1 MYFKKLKQMK
11 VLKNI
16 IAICLLSSSLYS
28 HAQNTA
34 MTTQTVKISGNCGMC
49 KKTIEKAGNS
59 ADSKVDWNE
68 DNQTAKVSF
77 NAEKTSLD
85 AVLKNIALAGYDNEK
100 YLAPTTTYAEL
111 HGCCQYDRTLSAP
124 PANPENTPE
133 NKEESS
139 GNSSVA
145 KAGNFQPI
153 YDQYFVLKDALIAAD
168 HKAVT
173 ASATKLSNLLTTLKS
188 TSLTTTEQQIWK
200 AQANTLAQ
208 HSKSLQDAKD
218 LAKQRLAFVS
228 LSEEVYKLAKSSKP
242 ALPVYQQKCPMFN
255 GGKGATWLSLNK
267 EVKNPY
273 YGAQMLTCGSTIQ
286 TIQ

>member
-16 IAICLLSSSLYS
+16 IAIFLLSSSLYS

-49 KKTIEKAGNS
+49 KKTIEKSGNS

-133 NKEESS
+133 NKEEGS

-173 ASATKLSNLLTTLKS
+173 AGATKLSNLLTTLKS
-188 TSLTTTEQQIWK
+188 TSLTTTEQQVWK

-208 HSKSLQDAKD
+208 HSKALQNAKD

>member
-1 MYFKKLKQMK
+1 MKL
-11 VLKNI
+11 LKNI
-16 IAICLLSSSLYS
+16 IAICLLSSSLYGYG
-28 HAQNTA
+28 QNTA
-34 MTTQTVKISGNCGMC
+34 MTTQTVKVSGNCGMC

-100 YLAPTTTYAEL
+100 YLAPATTYAEL

-124 PANPENTPE
+124 PANPEN
-133 NKEESS
+133 KEESIE
-139 GNSSVA
+139 NSSVA

-153 YDQYFVLKDALIAAD
+153 YDQYFILKDALIAAD
-168 HKAVT
+168 HQAVT
-173 ASATKLSNLLTTLKS
+173 AGAAKLSNLLSTLKS
-188 TSLTTTEQQIWK
+188 TSLTTTEQQVWK
-200 AQANTLAQ
+200 TQANSLAQ
-208 HSKSLQDAKD
+208 HSKALQDAKD
-218 LAKQRLAFVS
+218 LAKQRLVFVS

-255 GGKGATWLSLNK
+255 GGKGATWLSLIK

>member
-1 MYFKKLKQMK
+1 MK

-145 KAGNFQPI
+145 KSGNFQPI

-168 HKAVT
+168 HKAVS

-208 HSKSLQDAKD
+208 HSKALQDAKD

>member
-1 MYFKKLKQMK
+1 MKL
-11 VLKNI
+11 LNNI
-16 IAICLLSSSLYS
+16 IVICLLSSSLYS
-28 HAQNTA
+28 YGQNTA

-100 YLAPTTTYAEL
+100 YLAPATTYAEL

-124 PANPENTPE
+124 PANHE
-133 NKEESS
+133 NKEESAE
-139 GNSSVA
+139 NSSVA

-168 HKAVT
+168 HQAVT
-173 ASATKLSNLLTTLKS
+173 AGAAKLSNLLTTLKS
-188 TSLTTTEQQIWK
+188 TSLTTTEQQVWK
-200 AQANTLAQ
+200 TQANSLAQ
-208 HSKSLQDAKD
+208 HSKALQNAKD

-228 LSEEVYKLAKSSKP
+228 LSDEVYKLAKSSKP

-255 GGKGATWLSLNK
+255 SGKGATWLSLDK

>member
-1 MYFKKLKQMK
+1 MYFKKIKQMK
-11 VLKNI
+11 LLKNI
-16 IAICLLSSSLYS
+16 IAICLLSSSLYGYG
-28 HAQNTA
+28 QNTV
-34 MTTQTVKISGNCGMC
+34 MTTQTVKVSGNCGMC

-100 YLAPTTTYAEL
+100 YLAPATTYAEL

-124 PANPENTPE
+124 PANPEN
-133 NKEESS
+133 KEESIE
-139 GNSSVA
+139 NSSVA

-153 YDQYFVLKDALIAAD
+153 YDQYFILKDALIAAD
-168 HKAVT
+168 HQAVT
-173 ASATKLSNLLTTLKS
+173 AGAAKLSNLLSTLKS
-188 TSLTTTEQQIWK
+188 TSLTTTEQQVWK
-200 AQANTLAQ
+200 TQANSLAQ
-208 HSKSLQDAKD
+208 HSKALQDAKD
-218 LAKQRLAFVS
+218 LAKQRLVFVS

>member
-1 MYFKKLKQMK
+1 MRL
-11 VLKNI
+11 LNNI
-16 IAICLLSSSLYS
+16 ITACLLATSIYTY
-28 HAQNTA
+28 AQDNT

-59 ADSKVDWNE
+59 ADAKVDWNE
-68 DNQTAKVSF
+68 DNQTANVSF

-85 AVLKNIALAGYDNEK
+85 AVLKKVALAGYDNEK
-100 YLAPTTTYAEL
+100 YLAPATTYADL
-111 HGCCQYDRTLSAP
+111 HGCCQYDRTLNAP

-133 NKEESS
+133 SKEESTRS
-139 GNSSVA
+139 SSVA

-153 YDQYFVLKDALIAAD
+153 YDQYFQLKDALVASD
-168 HKAVT
+168 HKTV
-173 ASATKLSNLLTTLKS
+173 ATGAAKLSGLLTTLKS
-188 TSLTTTEQQIWK
+188 SDLTTAEQQAWK
-200 AQANTLAQ
+200 AQANSITQ
-208 HSKSLQDAKD
+208 HSKALQEAKD
-218 LAKQRLAFVS
+218 LAKQRVAFVS
-228 LSEEVYKLAKSSKP
+228 LSEEVYKLAKTSKP

-267 EVKNPY
+267 DVKNPY

>member
-1 MYFKKLKQMK
+1 
-11 VLKNI
+11 
-16 IAICLLSSSLYS
+16 
-28 HAQNTA
+28 

-68 DNQTAKVSF
+68 DNQTANVSF

-85 AVLKNIALAGYDNEK
+85 AVLKKVALAGYDNEK
-100 YLAPTTTYAEL
+100 YLAPATTYADL

-133 NKEESS
+133 SKEESAGS
-139 GNSSVA
+139 SSVA

-153 YDQYFVLKDALIAAD
+153 YDQYFQLKDALVASD
-168 HKAVT
+168 HKTV
-173 ASATKLSNLLTTLKS
+173 ATGAAKLSGLLTTLKS
-188 TSLTTTEQQIWK
+188 SDLTTTEQQAWK
-200 AQANTLAQ
+200 AQANSITQ
-208 HSKSLQDAKD
+208 HSKALQEAKD
-218 LAKQRLAFVS
+218 LAKQRVAFVS
-228 LSEEVYKLAKSSKP
+228 LSEEIHKLAKTSKP

-267 EVKNPY
+267 DVKNPY

>member
-1 MYFKKLKQMK
+1 MKL
-11 VLKNI
+11 LKNI
-16 IAICLLSSSLYS
+16 IAICLLSSSLYGYG
-28 HAQNTA
+28 QNTA
-34 MTTQTVKISGNCGMC
+34 MTTQTVKVSGNCGMC

-100 YLAPTTTYAEL
+100 YLAPATTYAEL

-124 PANPENTPE
+124 PANPEN
-133 NKEESS
+133 KEESIE
-139 GNSSVA
+139 NSSVA

-153 YDQYFVLKDALIAAD
+153 YDQYFILKDALIAAD
-168 HKAVT
+168 HQAVT
-173 ASATKLSNLLTTLKS
+173 AGAAKLSNLLSTLKS
-188 TSLTTTEQQIWK
+188 TSLTTTEQQVWK
-200 AQANTLAQ
+200 TQANSLAQ
-208 HSKSLQDAKD
+208 HSKALQDAKD
-218 LAKQRLAFVS
+218 LAKQRLVFVS

>member
-1 MYFKKLKQMK
+1 MYFKKIKQMK
-11 VLKNI
+11 LLKNI
-16 IAICLLSSSLYS
+16 IAICLLSSSLYGYG
-28 HAQNTA
+28 QNTA
-34 MTTQTVKISGNCGMC
+34 MTTQTVKVSGNCGMC

-100 YLAPTTTYAEL
+100 YLAPATTYAEL

-124 PANPENTPE
+124 PANPEN
-133 NKEESS
+133 KEESIE
-139 GNSSVA
+139 NSSVA

-153 YDQYFVLKDALIAAD
+153 YDQYFILKDALIAAD
-168 HKAVT
+168 HQAVT
-173 ASATKLSNLLTTLKS
+173 AGAAKLSNLLSTLKS
-188 TSLTTTEQQIWK
+188 TSLTTTEQQVWK
-200 AQANTLAQ
+200 TQANSLAQ
-208 HSKSLQDAKD
+208 HSKALQDAKD
-218 LAKQRLAFVS
+218 LAKQRLVFVS

-255 GGKGATWLSLNK
+255 GGKGATWLSLIK

>member
-1 MYFKKLKQMK
+1 MRL
-11 VLKNI
+11 LNNI
-16 IAICLLSSSLYS
+16 ITACLLATSINSY
-28 HAQNTA
+28 AQDNT

-49 KKTIEKAGNS
+49 KKTIEKAANS
-59 ADSKVDWNE
+59 VDSKVDWNE

-85 AVLKNIALAGYDNEK
+85 AVLKKVALAGYDNEK
-100 YLAPTTTYAEL
+100 YLAPATTYADL

-133 NKEESS
+133 SKEESTGS
-139 GNSSVA
+139 SSVA

-153 YDQYFVLKDALIAAD
+153 YDQYFQLKDALVASD
-168 HKAVT
+168 HKTV
-173 ASATKLSNLLTTLKS
+173 ATGAAKLSSLLTTLKS
-188 TSLTTTEQQIWK
+188 TDLTSAEQQAWK
-200 AQANTLAQ
+200 AQANAITQ
-208 HSKSLQDAKD
+208 HTKALQEAKD
-218 LAKQRLAFVS
+218 LAKQRVAFVS

-267 EVKNPY
+267 DVKNPY